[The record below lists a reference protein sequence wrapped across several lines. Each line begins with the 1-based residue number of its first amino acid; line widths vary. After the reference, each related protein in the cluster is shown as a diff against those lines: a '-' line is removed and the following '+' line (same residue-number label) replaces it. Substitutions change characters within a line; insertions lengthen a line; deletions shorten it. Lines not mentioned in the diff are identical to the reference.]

1 MGAQTPFHQFMT
13 DNAKLVG
20 FNLRIEFADYGNA
33 AYVYALR
40 GPRHLAMVCVPTD
53 VSDPALRDGVTQSL
67 LTLRL
72 AAETS
77 AKYIPEYSIPSDA
90 DPEEYK

>member
-13 DNAKLVG
+13 DNANLVG
-20 FNLRIEFADYGNA
+20 FNLRVELVDYGNA

-40 GPRHLAMVCVPTD
+40 GPQHLAMVCVPTD
-53 VSDPALRDGVTQSL
+53 VSSAELRDGVTQSL
-67 LTLRL
+67 LNLRL
-72 AAETS
+72 AVETA

-90 DPEEYK
+90 DPEDY